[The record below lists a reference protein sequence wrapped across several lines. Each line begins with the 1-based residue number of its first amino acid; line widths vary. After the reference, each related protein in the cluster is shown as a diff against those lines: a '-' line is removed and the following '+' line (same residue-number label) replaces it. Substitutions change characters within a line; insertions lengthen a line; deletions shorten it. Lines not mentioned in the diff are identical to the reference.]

1 MHSLA
6 PRALP
11 AMPVDGIFQAL
22 PDTAFRLDSNGL
34 ILEFNAA
41 AMVEVGVGAGAGR
54 PIQTAFN
61 CDGAEPFTAALRQLA
76 DSGATVTLEYACSG
90 CGGGIHHEAR
100 LTPLPDGKVLLLI
113 RDITSRRLIEQAL
126 RDSDAKFRDLADN
139 VSDVL
144 WIRSPDMQEVHYVS
158 PGFERIW
165 GRPMPLLYGNPQQWV
180 DFIVP
185 EDRERVTATFAG
197 LTRDVRSLDI
207 EYRILRPHGEVRW
220 IRARG
225 YQVRDAQDRLIRNTG
240 IVTDITDQRR
250 AQAALDLAQ
259 RQLRDASRRAGMA
272 EIATNVLH
280 DVGNI
285 LNSVTVSAGL
295 LRHTLQQSRSQGL
308 RRAVD
313 LMREHEADLGAFL
326 LDDEKGRLLPRYLRA
341 LDTRLQ
347 QEQQDMVRELENLT
361 RSIDHIRDVITTQQS
376 LAGRP
381 VLLETGSVR
390 ELVEDALRINDEA
403 LTRDQVT
410 VLREFAPVPLLRL
423 DRGRVLQILV
433 NLVGNARDAVAAMP
447 VAARRLR
454 VQVQASGE
462 GRLRL
467 SIVDDGE
474 GIPKENL
481 PQLFVHGFT
490 TRSQGHGFGLH
501 SCALAAAQMG
511 GTLTAHSD
519 GPGRGA
525 TFTLELPLLP
535 AAQVP

>member
-1 MHSLA
+1 
-6 PRALP
+6 
-11 AMPVDGIFQAL
+11 MPDDGIFQAL
-22 PDTAFRLDSNGL
+22 PDMAFRLDSGGF

-41 AMVEVGVGAGAGR
+41 ATAEVGVGAGR
-54 PIQTAFN
+54 SIQTALN
-61 CDGAEPFTAALRQLA
+61 CDGAEPFTAALRELGE
-76 DSGATVTLEYACSG
+76 SGATVTVEYACGG
-90 CGGGIHHEAR
+90 CGAGVHHEAR
-100 LTPLPDGKVLLLI
+100 LSPLPDGQVLLLI

-126 RDSDAKFRDLADN
+126 RDSDAKFRHLADN

-144 WIRSPDMQEVHYVS
+144 WIRSPDLREVHYVS

-207 EYRILRPHGEVRW
+207 DYRILRPDGEVRW

-313 LMREHEADLGAFL
+313 LIREYEPDLGAFL
-326 LDDEKGRLLPRYLRA
+326 ANDAKGRLLPRYLSA
-341 LDTRLQ
+341 IDAGLQ
-347 QEQQDMVRELENLT
+347 QEQQDMAQELEHLT

-376 LAGRP
+376 HAGRP
-381 VLLETGSVR
+381 LLMEAESVR
-390 ELVEDALRINDEA
+390 DLVEDALRINGEA
-403 LTRDQVT
+403 LSRDQVT

-433 NLVGNARDAVAAMP
+433 NLVGNARDALAAMP

-454 VQVQASGE
+454 VQVQATGAD
-462 GRLRL
+462 RLRV

-474 GIPKENL
+474 GITEENL
-481 PQLFVHGFT
+481 RCLFVHGFT
-490 TRSQGHGFGLH
+490 TRPEGHGFGLH

-535 AAQVP
+535 AAQAS

>member
-225 YQVRDAQDRLIRNTG
+225 YQVRVAPKRHWTWPSASCATLRGAPGWRRSPPTCCTTSATSSTASPCRPDCCAIPCNSPD
-240 IVTDITDQRR
+240 RR
-250 AQAALDLAQ
+250 A
-259 RQLRDASRRAGMA
+259 S
-272 EIATNVLH
+272 
-280 DVGNI
+280 
-285 LNSVTVSAGL
+285 
-295 LRHTLQQSRSQGL
+295 
-308 RRAVD
+308 
-313 LMREHEADLGAFL
+313 GA
-326 LDDEKGRLLPRYLRA
+326 RW
-341 LDTRLQ
+341 
-347 QEQQDMVRELENLT
+347 
-361 RSIDHIRDVITTQQS
+361 I
-376 LAGRP
+376 
-381 VLLETGSVR
+381 
-390 ELVEDALRINDEA
+390 
-403 LTRDQVT
+403 
-410 VLREFAPVPLLRL
+410 
-423 DRGRVLQILV
+423 
-433 NLVGNARDAVAAMP
+433 
-447 VAARRLR
+447 
-454 VQVQASGE
+454 
-462 GRLRL
+462 
-467 SIVDDGE
+467 
-474 GIPKENL
+474 
-481 PQLFVHGFT
+481 
-490 TRSQGHGFGLH
+490 
-501 SCALAAAQMG
+501 
-511 GTLTAHSD
+511 
-519 GPGRGA
+519 
-525 TFTLELPLLP
+525 
-535 AAQVP
+535 